1 MYLGPGAEEWT
12 NYRYEAKVKLV
23 TGETIGLWFRGIYDE
38 PNPEDERHIE
48 GYYLILD
55 PGHNELRLM
64 RMLTE
69 EEHDIY
75 PYTWSLPKELVDG
88 YVLAQK
94 GNWYTLAVE
103 IRDNNFKAF
112 FNDQLVLEYDD
123 DTFPR
128 GTVGMKTYKV
138 VNGVWDDILVT
149 PLP

>member
-1 MYLGPGAEEWT
+1 M
-12 NYRYEAKVKLV
+12 
-23 TGETIGLWFRGIYDE
+23 
-38 PNPEDERHIE
+38 
-48 GYYLILD
+48 
-55 PGHNELRLM
+55 
-64 RMLTE
+64 
-69 EEHDIY
+69 
-75 PYTWSLPKELVDG
+75 DG
-88 YVLAQK
+88 YVYAQK

-103 IRDNNFKAF
+103 IRGSNFKAF

>member
-23 TGETIGLWFRGIYDE
+23 KGETIGLWFRGIYDE
-38 PNPEDERHIE
+38 PDPSVRHIE

-64 RMLTE
+64 RMLTD

-75 PYTWSLPKELVDG
+75 PYTWSLPMELVDG
-88 YVLAQK
+88 YVFAQK

-103 IRDNNFKAF
+103 IRGSNFKCF
-112 FNDQLVLEYDD
+112 FNDQLVLDFDD

-138 VNGVWDDILVT
+138 ENGVWDDILVT